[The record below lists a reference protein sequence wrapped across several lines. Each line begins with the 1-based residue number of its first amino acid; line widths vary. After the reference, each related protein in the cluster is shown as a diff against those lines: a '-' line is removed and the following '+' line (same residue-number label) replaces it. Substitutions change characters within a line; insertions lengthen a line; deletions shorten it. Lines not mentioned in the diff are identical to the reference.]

1 MYTRPMQ
8 TNTNLEPV
16 AIDIQADRTAKAI
29 ATIKYTRRSF
39 FLPFALFFAMVG
51 AIFLLDAV
59 LPLEGLW
66 FHNVLLTQV
75 GPWFQWPATLL
86 FPGWNV
92 TAPLPYANPDYSPP
106 IALGWEQIPFLL
118 AAFLAVFL
126 VYLLAIRRL
135 PRQVTHRYI
144 LISTVVFGIMY
155 MLIPVATSPD
165 LFSYIGYA
173 RMGIIYHLNPLTTL
187 PTAISNDPS
196 FMHIYWTNQP
206 SAYGPTWAFISS
218 FLQLVTLPFGKQS
231 LLPMVMA
238 LRLLGLATHLCSTAL
253 IWSISGY
260 LQRID
265 GRISL
270 HRRKL
275 ATLAFAWNPL
285 LLIEACTNAHNDATL
300 LVFILLALW
309 FLAHAAQYGNIRRGL
324 VPAVIMLALATCLKI
339 NTALLVPGLLFL
351 LWNQQPRRLR
361 PIVYAILLY
370 GGIILLL
377 YAPFWQNGTILAVV
391 RDNPTSHRNINS
403 LPEFATALFNGISG
417 LFGFSSPLVENLTH
431 LFSLGI
437 FVMLYA
443 WLCWSSIRQPAKKLQ
458 NLPDLVRWMAL
469 IWLLYCFVG
478 APWFWPWYLVTFF
491 GLYTLVE
498 STPSP
503 VPPQG
508 KLFFGLLS
516 VQSVQRIPLAV
527 RLLTFSMLSINCFY
541 IWSIHSSYIPGLSSF
556 SWSFLRGPWAW
567 TLPLLAFSPYLSRKI
582 AQRYHTQKITTSE

>member
-1 MYTRPMQ
+1 MQ

-16 AIDIQADRTAKAI
+16 AIDIQADRAAQAI
-29 ATIKYTRRSF
+29 ATLKYTRRSL
-39 FLPFALFFAMVG
+39 FLPFALFFAMIG

-135 PRQVTHRYI
+135 PRHVTYRYI
-144 LISTVVFGIMY
+144 LISTVIFGIMY
-155 MLIPVATSPD
+155 ILIPVATSPD

-196 FMHIYWTNQP
+196 FLHIYWTDQP

-238 LRLLGLATHLCSTAL
+238 LRLLGLAMHLCSTAL

-309 FLAHAAQYGNIRRGL
+309 FLVRAAQNGEYANMRRGL

-361 PIVYAILLY
+361 PIIYAILLY

-403 LPEFATALFNGISG
+403 LPEFVTALFNGISG

-437 FVMLYA
+437 FVILYA
-443 WLCWSSIRQPAKKLQ
+443 WLCWHSIHQPAIKLQ
-458 NLPDLVRWMAL
+458 NVPDLVRWMAL

-491 GLYTLVE
+491 GLYALVE

-503 VPPQG
+503 VSSQG
-508 KLFFGLLS
+508 KLFFRFLS

-527 RLLTFSMLSINCFY
+527 RLLAFSMLSINCFY
-541 IWSIHSSYIPGLSSF
+541 IWGIHSSYIPGLSDF

-567 TLPLLAFSPYLSRKI
+567 ALPLLAFYPYLSRKI
-582 AQRYHTQKITTSE
+582 AQRYHTQNITAPE